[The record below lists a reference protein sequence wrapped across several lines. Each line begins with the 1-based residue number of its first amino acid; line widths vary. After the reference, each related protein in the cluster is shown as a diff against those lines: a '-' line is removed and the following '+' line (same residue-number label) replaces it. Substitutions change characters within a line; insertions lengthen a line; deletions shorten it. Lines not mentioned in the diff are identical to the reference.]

1 MKVTESSV
9 PKKGV
14 LQPPSET
21 LRAPPAACR
30 AAAHNVPRSQ
40 AHLRSLLFKNN
51 VHLKFGQELLGHASV
66 TITLETSSHPAA
78 RHGRRSRRH
87 IGRSD
92 RIALG

>member
-40 AHLRSLLFKNN
+40 AHLRSLLSKNN

-66 TITLETSSHPAA
+66 TITLET
-78 RHGRRSRRH
+78 
-87 IGRSD
+87 
-92 RIALG
+92 